1 MGKRLIGPMIKTSWY
16 THPVFVFIFSLIA
29 LLGSLTLY
37 IIFYLEAN
45 AAFEAFIAKHNLD
58 GSALLQ
64 TKTWV
69 VILTL
74 SLLVAIILIGL
85 LLIFIYYSKVIQ
97 LYRQQQNFIN
107 GFTHELK
114 TPIASLSLFLDAMTM
129 HKLSREDELH
139 YMKLMKK
146 DVARLQDNVE
156 QILNLARIE
165 DKSYRSQFI
174 LNDIGHFIEQVVEK
188 AHHLFPEAQLI
199 YHRDTQG
206 HWMISMDAS
215 SIEMLLMNLLSN
227 AVQHN
232 HHEQKKVEVFT
243 KLVGKWIEIHVCD
256 NGVGLDKSE
265 QKKIFK
271 KFYQVGATTKGS
283 GLGLY
288 IVSQIA
294 KLHRGSVR
302 VESEGRGHGSQ
313 MIVRLPF
320 HKDFSE
326 SEQS

>member
-1 MGKRLIGPMIKTSWY
+1 MIKTTWY
-16 THPVFVFIFSLIA
+16 THPVFVFIFSLMA

-45 AAFEAFIAKHNLD
+45 AAFEAFVAKHNLD
-58 GSALLQ
+58 ASALLQ
-64 TKTWV
+64 TQTWV

-74 SLLVAIILIGL
+74 SILVAIIMIGL

-114 TPIASLSLFLDAMTM
+114 TPIASLGLFLDALTQ
-129 HKLSREDELH
+129 HQLERKDQLH
-139 YMKLMKK
+139 YLGLMKK
-146 DVARLQDNVE
+146 DVARLKDNVE

-165 DKSYRSQFI
+165 DRSYRSQFI
-174 LNDIGHFIEQVVEK
+174 LNDIDHFIEQVLEK
-188 AHHLFPEAQLI
+188 ARHLFPEAQLI
-199 YHRDTQG
+199 FKRETKG
-206 HWMISMDAS
+206 SWMISMDAS
-215 SIEMLLMNLLSN
+215 SIEMLIMNLLSN

-232 HHEQKKVEVFT
+232 HHDEKKVEIWIT
-243 KLVGKWIEIHVCD
+243 LEGKWVEIHVRD
-256 NGVGLDKSE
+256 NGVGLDKNE

-288 IVSQIA
+288 IVAQIA

-302 VESEGRGHGSQ
+302 VESEGKGHGSEVV
-313 MIVRLPF
+313 VRLPF
-320 HKDFSE
+320 VKEFSLASDE
-326 SEQS
+326 EVKVVRSS